1 MQKQI
6 FQTNSST
13 RWKSFIW
20 FVRILVVF
28 LIVIIA
34 SVGISLL
41 NKRDY
46 DLKVLTYNA
55 KKLPDLNEDKSKAYV
70 SKSEQIAFAKHLDK
84 YRKRHKKIAKNK
96 FHVIHTPEAA
106 KFLPVL
112 PSTATLPPVIYSQ
125 P

>member
-55 KKLPDLNEDKSKAYV
+55 KKLRILM
-70 SKSEQIAFAKHLDK
+70 
-84 YRKRHKKIAKNK
+84 KINQKLMYQSRNK
-96 FHVIHTPEAA
+96 LLLRNT
-106 KFLPVL
+106 
-112 PSTATLPPVIYSQ
+112 
-125 P
+125 